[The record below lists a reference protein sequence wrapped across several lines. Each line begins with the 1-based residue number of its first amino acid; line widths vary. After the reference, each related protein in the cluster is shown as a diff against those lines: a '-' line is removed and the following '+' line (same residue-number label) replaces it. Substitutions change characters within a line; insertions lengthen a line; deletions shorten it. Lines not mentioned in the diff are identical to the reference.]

1 MKRQNKMKRVVIFK
15 SSTGFT
21 KRYADWI
28 AKEMGCE
35 AVSIEN
41 LNKIKI
47 NDYDTIIY
55 GGWIMGSTIT
65 GLNKIRKTNP
75 KELVI
80 FASGITPASIEYEK
94 VLKEQNNIEQ
104 NKFYYFE
111 GGLELTK
118 LNWLKRKM
126 LGMVRKSLSKK
137 EDKTEQDVY
146 MEKML
151 GESFDNTDKKSVQSL
166 IEGINE
172 NKN

>member
-1 MKRQNKMKRVVIFK
+1 MKEQNKMKRIVIFK

-28 AKEMGCE
+28 AEEIGCE

-41 LNKIKI
+41 INKIKI
-47 NDYDTIIY
+47 DDYDTIIY
-55 GGWIMGSTIT
+55 GGWIMGSMIS
-65 GLNKIRKTNP
+65 GLNKIKKANP

-80 FASGITPASIEYEK
+80 FASGITPPSKKYEK
-94 VLKEQNNIEQ
+94 ALKEQNHIEQ

-118 LNWLKRKM
+118 LSWLKRKM

-137 EDKTEQDVY
+137 EDKTEQDAY

-151 GESFDNTDKKSVQSL
+151 GESFDNTDKKSVQRLIDRL
-166 IEGINE
+166 IES
-172 NKN
+172 